1 MTRRRTSA
9 LLKVLG
15 VSRTGAFLIFL
26 LVTCALAG
34 PERTSVGAGDAFQ
47 QIVQSL
53 ALGYSDEAIAYEVDN
68 LELTECLDDSSLKV
82 IERQGAGPL
91 ALRAIEALR
100 KRAASRPLPG
110 QPPVILEPL
119 LAASDEQALLHKMA
133 AYASN
138 YLHSLPDFL
147 CTETTR
153 FFLSGKPPSDLGK
166 KTKFKSTAKWR
177 LDQTITED
185 VGYYGA
191 AEHHH
196 TRLVDNVPDAR
207 PIQKLR
213 NNYSRGEFGEVLGST
228 FDHASK
234 AQFQWDHW
242 ENRGR
247 HRVAVFSYAITREN
261 SQYIVCCA
269 STGAITVNG
278 FRQTQMKSWA
288 SAYRGLLYA
297 DPDTGSIERFTL
309 RNTDIPAWVDM
320 DSAGNWIDYTE
331 VNLNGQTYR
340 LPAKA
345 VHHTQVRNYQTRDEI
360 VFSDYR
366 KFSADSTITFK

>member
-1 MTRRRTSA
+1 MTRRKRSA
-9 LLKVLG
+9 LLNLLG
-15 VSRTGAFLIFL
+15 LYRAVTLLILL
-26 LVTCALAG
+26 LVTCAIAG
-34 PERTSVGAGDAFQ
+34 PERTSVSAADAFQ

-53 ALGYSDEAIAYEVDN
+53 TLGYSDEAIAYEVDH
-68 LELTECLDDSSLKV
+68 LELTERLDDNSLQV

-100 KRAASRPLPG
+100 RRASGLPLPAD
-110 QPPVILEPL
+110 PPVILEPV
-119 LAASDEQALLHKMA
+119 LAATEEQALLHRMA

-138 YLHSLPDFL
+138 YLHGLPDFL

-166 KTKFKSTAKWR
+166 KAKFKSTAKWR
-177 LDQTITED
+177 LDQAITED

-196 TRLVDNVPDAR
+196 TRLVDNIPDAR
-207 PIQKLR
+207 PIQKIR
-213 NNYSRGEFGEVLGST
+213 NNYSRGEFGQVLGLT
-228 FDHASK
+228 FDPASK
-234 AQFQWDHW
+234 TQFQWDHW

-247 HRVAVFSYAITREN
+247 HRVAVFSYAIAREN
-261 SQYIVCCA
+261 SQYMVCCA
-269 STGAITVNG
+269 STGTVTING
-278 FRQTQMKSWA
+278 FRQTQLKSWA

-297 DPDTGSIERFTL
+297 DPETGAIERFTL
-309 RNTDIPAWVDM
+309 RNTDI
-320 DSAGNWIDYTE
+320 NWIDYTE

-340 LPAKA
+340 LPAQA
-345 VHHTQVRNYQTRDEI
+345 VHHTQIRNYQTRDEI
-360 VFSDYR
+360 VFSEYR